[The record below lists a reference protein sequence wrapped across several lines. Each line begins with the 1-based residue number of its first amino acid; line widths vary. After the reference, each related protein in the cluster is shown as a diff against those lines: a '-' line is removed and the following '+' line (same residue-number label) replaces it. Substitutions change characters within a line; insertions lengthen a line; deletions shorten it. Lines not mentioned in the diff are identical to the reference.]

1 VNTVIGLMAAF
12 CTTASYYPQL
22 LKCWQT
28 GSAGDLSLKMF
39 GLLATG
45 VTLWTVYGVLQ
56 KDYVIIGANVLSL
69 LLLSGILFFKIRE
82 MRSASR

>member
-1 VNTVIGLMAAF
+1 MTTLIGLVAAF

-22 LKCWQT
+22 MKCWKT

-45 VTLWTVYGVLQ
+45 VTLWTIYGVLQ
-56 KDYVIIGANVLSL
+56 NDYVIIGANVVSL
-69 LLLSGILFFKIRE
+69 LLLSGILFFKVRE
-82 MRSASR
+82 IRSASS